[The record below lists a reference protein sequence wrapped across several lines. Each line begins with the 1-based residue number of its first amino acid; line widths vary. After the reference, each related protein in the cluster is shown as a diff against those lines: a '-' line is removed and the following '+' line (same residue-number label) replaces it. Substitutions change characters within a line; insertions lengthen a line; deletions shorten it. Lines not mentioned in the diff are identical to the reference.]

1 MAVIEKPG
9 AMGYNSSM
17 DSMENMPLEI
27 LAPVGGPEQLLAAVR
42 CGADAVYLGL
52 SAFNARRNAENFDAD
67 ALRRAASYC
76 HARNVAVHVT
86 LNTLVMD
93 SEMEPLADTIR
104 DIAAAGADA
113 VIVQDLAVAALVRR
127 ICPTLSMHAS
137 TQMAVHNID
146 GVRMLESLGF
156 SRAVLAREL
165 SLGEIA
171 AIAAN
176 TPLEIEVF
184 IHGALCMSVSG
195 CCTLSSMLGGRSGNR
210 GLCAQPCR
218 LNFKSG
224 PREYALSLKDLCG
237 IPHLHALA
245 QAGVRSVKIEGRMK
259 RPEYVAAAVS
269 ACVAARR
276 GEAPDLDS
284 LRAVFS
290 RSGFTDGYLTG
301 RRTLAM
307 FGNRTKED
315 VTAAAPVLKA
325 LSQQYRAERA
335 RVGVDMALDFSSPVP
350 RLAVTDGARTVQVSA
365 PEDVPAEPVPSK
377 TAYERAERSLAKTG
391 GTPFT
396 LRQLRL
402 DGAPAS
408 LPVSALNA
416 RRREALEALLEQREA
431 AVPLPVTQAMPEQ
444 EAPHT
449 PAAHTSLRLRFQHA
463 EQLFCESQADR
474 IILPVYALTP
484 ALVRRLGAKLIAE
497 LPRCA
502 FPAEGE
508 RLERA
513 LGPLCEAGLTSVLA
527 ENLYGFSLAK
537 RFGCSVHGGFG
548 LNVVNSAAL
557 SAYAALGAADMT
569 LSFELPLREIRRMGG
584 ALPRGIVAYGY
595 LPLMYFRACPM
606 QSAGGC
612 GSCPGHG
619 SLTDRRGVAFPVLC
633 EGRRFSVLYN
643 SVPLYLGGERLGG
656 VDFSTL
662 YFTRETREEAGRIT
676 SAYLAGEP
684 LGTART
690 RGLYFRELL

>member
-1 MAVIEKPG
+1 
-9 AMGYNSSM
+9 MGYNSSM
-17 DSMENMPLEI
+17 NMIENTPLEI
-27 LAPVGGPEQLLAAVR
+27 LAPVGGAEQLLAAVR

-67 ALRRAASYC
+67 ALRRAVSYC

-93 SEMEPLADTIR
+93 SEMEALADTIR

-127 ICPTLSMHAS
+127 ICPALSMHAS

-146 GVRMLESLGF
+146 GVRVLESLGF

-165 SLGEIA
+165 SLAEIA
-171 AIAAN
+171 AIAAD

-218 LNFKSG
+218 LNFKNGS
-224 PREYALSLKDLCG
+224 REYALSLKDLCG
-237 IPHLHALA
+237 IPHLQALA

-269 ACVAARR
+269 ACLAARE

-307 FGNRTKED
+307 FGSRTRED
-315 VTAAAPVLKA
+315 VTAAAPVLKT
-325 LSQQYRAERA
+325 LSQRYRAERA
-335 RVGVDMALDFSSPVP
+335 RVPVDMTLDFAAPVP
-350 RLAVTDGARTVQVSA
+350 RLLLTDGTHTVRIPA
-365 PEDVPAEPVPSK
+365 PADISAEPVSPE
-377 TAYERAERSLAKTG
+377 TARERAERSLQKTG
-391 GTPFT
+391 GTPFS
-396 LRQLRL
+396 LRQLQV
-402 DGAPAS
+402 GGPPAS

-416 RRREALEALLEQREA
+416 MRREGLDALLEQREA
-431 AVPLPVTQAMPEQ
+431 VMPLPVTQAAPERP
-444 EAPHT
+444 APHT
-449 PAAHTSLRLRFQHA
+449 PAAPASLRLRFARA
-463 EQLFCESQADR
+463 EQICCESQADR
-474 IILPVYALTP
+474 IILPVSALTP
-484 ALVRRLGAKLIAE
+484 ALVRRLGGKLIAE
-497 LPRCA
+497 LSRCA
-502 FPAEGE
+502 FSAEAE
-508 RLERA
+508 RLQRA
-513 LGPLCEAGLTSVLA
+513 LPPLCEAGLTDVLA
-527 ENLYGFSLAK
+527 ENLYGFSIAE
-537 RFGCSVHGGFG
+537 RFGCTVHGGFG
-548 LNVVNSAAL
+548 LNAVNSAAL
-557 SAYAALGAADMT
+557 SAYAGLGAADMT
-569 LSFELPLREIRRMGG
+569 LSFELPLREIRRIGG
-584 ALPRGIVAYGY
+584 ELPRGVVAYGY

-606 QSAGGC
+606 QGAGGC
-612 GSCPGHG
+612 GNCPGHG
-619 SLTDRRGVAFPVLC
+619 ALTDRKGVGFPVLC

-643 SVPLYLGGERLGG
+643 SVPLYLGGERLAGI
-656 VDFSTL
+656 DFSVL
-662 YFTRETREEAGRIT
+662 YFTKETREEAERIVN
-676 SAYLAGEP
+676 AYLSGES
-684 LGTART
+684 LTKART